1 MSTLPEITR
10 LFALLASDLRRSNAG
25 DGDGANGGE
34 IAGAVSALTRS
45 LNPDDECQPRVRVL
59 DAALSLMCFKSP
71 EVCRARIESTV
82 QTIVAVLTS
91 LASCKVIRLSGG
103 CGELLQVGNS
113 VSYEDCNELIQ
124 ACADLVESLEGHG
137 GLSHRLLY
145 AVLKAALSS
154 SHYSSLFPFSS
165 IFFNKNEKG
174 SDDSSERKPLL
185 SKLTYLFPAES
196 SANSHDVVPMR
207 LTLWCLD
214 PLIFEA

>member
-10 LFALLASDLRRSNAG
+10 LFALLASDLRRSNTGAG
-25 DGDGANGGE
+25 AGANVGE

-137 GLSHRLLY
+137 
-145 AVLKAALSS
+145 
-154 SHYSSLFPFSS
+154 
-165 IFFNKNEKG
+165 
-174 SDDSSERKPLL
+174 
-185 SKLTYLFPAES
+185 ES

-214 PLIFEA
+214 PLILKHDISEILWEKVRRPFLRLKDELHDKLAWRSMIICLVASPTTFAETRALLHSWFLMT